1 MQWYAPAMR
10 LGPGEGVR
18 FTCDW
23 HNPDDHAVRFGPT
36 TDDEMCFVT
45 GYYYRDDESDTLPLF
60 PRCFDQDEGL
70 LCAATTVR

>member
-1 MQWYAPAMR
+1 VQWYAPAMR

-45 GYYYRDDESDTLPLF
+45 GYFYPNDESAPVTGTGCIPQGAGLE
-60 PRCFDQDEGL
+60 CFVAKQP
-70 LCAATTVR
+70 